1 MCAVSRAGGGQ
12 RQAWR
17 RRDRKGPCLVAAQD
31 AGRAVAWSRQLT
43 QAHAALRQQL
53 HDLQADL
60 GAAQAGG
67 GLLAHC
73 LAFCS
78 ALSAHHQ
85 GEDAGL
91 FGELL
96 LVRPDL
102 RNVVRKLAD
111 DHLMIA
117 GILASV
123 GDLAREATGAA
134 PGRREVIG
142 RELGGLAAIME
153 SHFGYEERAISDAV
167 DDGVRDTGWTTAVFE
182 FRT

>member
-1 MCAVSRAGGGQ
+1 MSG
-12 RQAWR
+12 
-17 RRDRKGPCLVAAQD
+17 
-31 AGRAVAWSRQLT
+31 T
-43 QAHAALRQQL
+43 QQL
-53 HDLQADL
+53 HDLQADP
-60 GAAQAGG
+60 GSARAGG

-91 FGELL
+91 FAELL
-96 LVRPDL
+96 RVRPDL
-102 RNVVRKLAD
+102 RDVVRKLAE
-111 DHLMIA
+111 DHQMIA

-123 GDLAREATGAA
+123 GDLAHEAASAT

-153 SHFGYEERAISDAV
+153 SHFGYEERAIRGAI
-167 DDGVRDTGWTTAVFE
+167 DDGVQDTGWTTAVSNSGRSGTCSSGGQFP
-182 FRT
+182 RYPAIAAVRHAGTTK

>member
-1 MCAVSRAGGGQ
+1 
-12 RQAWR
+12 
-17 RRDRKGPCLVAAQD
+17 LVAAQD
-31 AGRAVAWSRQLT
+31 AGRAAAWSRQLA
-43 QAHAALRQQL
+43 QAHAALRRQL
-53 HDLQADL
+53 RDLQADP
-60 GAAQAGG
+60 GSAQAGG
-67 GLLAHC
+67 RLLAHC

-91 FGELL
+91 FAELL
-96 LVRPDL
+96 RVRPDL
-102 RNVVRKLAD
+102 RDVVRKLAE
-111 DHLMIA
+111 DHQMIA

-123 GDLAREATGAA
+123 GDLAREAAGAT

-153 SHFGYEERAISDAV
+153 SHFGYEERAISDAI
-167 DDGVRDTGWTTAVFE
+167 DDGIQDTGWTTAVFE

>member
-1 MCAVSRAGGGQ
+1 
-12 RQAWR
+12 
-17 RRDRKGPCLVAAQD
+17 VAAQD
-31 AGRAVAWSRQLT
+31 AGRVAAWSRQLA
-43 QAHAALRQQL
+43 QAHAALQQQL
-53 HDLQADL
+53 HDLQANP
-60 GAAQAGG
+60 GSAQAGG

-91 FGELL
+91 FAELL
-96 LVRPDL
+96 RVRPDL
-102 RNVVRKLAD
+102 RDVVRKLAE
-111 DHLMIA
+111 DHQMIA

-123 GDLAREATGAA
+123 EDLALEAAGAT

-153 SHFGYEERAISDAV
+153 SHFGYEERAISDAI
-167 DDGVRDTGWTTAVFE
+167 DDGIQDTGWTTAVFE

>member
-1 MCAVSRAGGGQ
+1 MTGDPRT
-12 RQAWR
+12 
-17 RRDRKGPCLVAAQD
+17 
-31 AGRAVAWSRQLT
+31 GRAAAWSRQLA

-53 HDLQADL
+53 HGLQADL
-60 GAAQAGG
+60 GSAQAGG

-73 LAFCS
+73 LAACS

-91 FGELL
+91 FAELL
-96 LVRPDL
+96 RVRPDL
-102 RNVVRKLAD
+102 RDVVRKLAE
-111 DHLMIA
+111 DHQMIA
-117 GILASV
+117 GILARV
-123 GDLAREATGAA
+123 GDLAREAAGAT
-134 PGRREVIG
+134 PGRREAIG

>member
-1 MCAVSRAGGGQ
+1 M
-12 RQAWR
+12 
-17 RRDRKGPCLVAAQD
+17 
-31 AGRAVAWSRQLT
+31 
-43 QAHAALRQQL
+43 
-53 HDLQADL
+53 
-60 GAAQAGG
+60 
-67 GLLAHC
+67 
-73 LAFCS
+73 
-78 ALSAHHQ
+78 
-85 GEDAGL
+85 

-111 DHLMIA
+111 DHQMIA

-153 SHFGYEERAISDAV
+153 SHFGYEERAISDAI
-167 DDGVRDTGWTTAVFE
+167 DDGIQDTGWTIAVFE